1 VGEANEK
8 TTRKKR
14 RRINAPI
21 LKGNKRMSLTKYA
34 DIEGAKVLTPD
45 EHQRIAKSL
54 QKLGKLSAQDLTD
67 DERKLLLDLS
77 K

>member
-1 VGEANEK
+1 
-8 TTRKKR
+8 
-14 RRINAPI
+14 
-21 LKGNKRMSLTKYA
+21 MSLTKYA